1 MTSLISTG
9 SIGKQLNGEDLGDEF
24 KDGTRLILLVGQ
36 LAGFFVP
43 LYNYNPDPK
52 LRKDK
57 LANAEFALELLKD
70 LNIGDEYE
78 EIGLKPDVLIKGD
91 EDAILRILYHLFQK
105 FK

>member
-1 MTSLISTG
+1 MG
-9 SIGKQLNGEDLGDEF
+9 AEF
-24 KDGTRLILLVGQ
+24 KDGTRLILLAGQ

-43 LYNYNPDPK
+43 LYNYNPAPK
-52 LRKDK
+52 SRKDE

-70 LNIGDEYE
+70 LNIGDDYE

-91 EDAILRILYHLFQK
+91 EDGILRILYHLFLK